1 MRDRREAR
9 LNNSARSSGGAH
21 KLTNGPPYGAISS
34 LVRALARQPGE
45 HVGKRSVAS
54 AGQIF
59 PPGDETIPWIPDN
72 RKPKIPGG
80 GRFVFRTQHSIVHKV
95 PIRVGKVEIE
105 RVNDRRSSAFSL
117 VDENALIGVTD
128 HYPVSTI
135 TDLMNALSPAAR
147 RTLALLPYFF

>member
-1 MRDRREAR
+1 MLVIKDRV
-9 LNNSARSSGGAH
+9 LRSGQV
-21 KLTNGPPYGAISS
+21 AI
-34 LVRALARQPGE
+34 VRALARQPGE

-59 PPGDETIPWIPDN
+59 PPGDEAIPWIPDD
-72 RKPKIPGG
+72 RKAKIPGG
-80 GRFVFRTQHSIVHKV
+80 GRFVFRTQHSIVHEV

-105 RVNDRRSSAFSL
+105 SVNDRRSSAFSL

-135 TDLMNALSPAAR
+135 TGLMNALSPAGP